1 MPAPPLFDRSLRLST
16 AKEWSNQSAIDYYSQ
31 NRHEI
36 SDLYPSEK
44 IFLPR
49 VLFPGA
55 KVLDVGC
62 ASGGFFNVMRSFEP
76 HIDYTGVDLSEK
88 AVELAQERYP
98 EARFIVTEGFS
109 LPFEDDTFDI
119 VHCTS
124 VFNNEPK
131 YQVMLEEMYRVT
143 NRFVVADIRLLKGIG
158 DQRKS
163 VYNIR
168 FNGQDIEATVPYV
181 VNDADEV
188 ADFILGLDPHPKA
201 LLGTGYFH
209 EVAREAEVPDGEV
222 CMAVLL
228 IQKGTDEGGPTTI
241 DLEDLPIEFSI
252 SGSKSDNR

>member
-1 MPAPPLFDRSLRLST
+1 MNT
-16 AKEWSNQSAIDYYSQ
+16 AKEWSNKSAIDYYSQ

-44 IFLPR
+44 VFLPR

-76 HIDYTGVDLSEK
+76 HIEYTGVDLSEK
-88 AVELAQERYP
+88 AVELARERYP

-109 LPFEDDTFDI
+109 LPFVDNTFDI

-124 VFNNEPK
+124 VFNNEPN
-131 YQVMLEEMYRVT
+131 YQEMLEEMYRVT
-143 NRFVVADIRLLKGIG
+143 NRFVLADIRLLKGIG

-163 VYNIR
+163 VYNIQ
-168 FNGQDIEATVPYV
+168 FNGADIEATVPYV

-188 ADFILGLDPHPKA
+188 ANFVLRLEPHPNA
-201 LLGTGYFH
+201 LRGTGYFH
-209 EVAREAEVPDGEV
+209 QVAKEAETLHGEV
-222 CMAVLL
+222 CMTVLL
-228 IQKGTDEGGPTTI
+228 IQKGVHGGGSTII

-252 SGSKSDNR
+252 LGL